1 MDLKLSEAE
10 KIFIQHG
17 VESNFRNDGRNNEDY
32 RPILIETDVVQN
44 ANGSAR
50 VQLGQTDILVGV
62 KAEIDVPET
71 NSPKTG
77 RIKFFVD
84 CSANASPEFEGRGGE
99 SFANEIAEALHSAY
113 NNKDTEE
120 VILKKLLLLEN
131 QLCWLLYVDVVVL
144 ECQGGNAFDC
154 ASLAVKCAL
163 YDLKIPKAT
172 VSYNENGRADVE
184 LTSKN
189 DDYDDDVWRLDV
201 RAAPILLTSGKLGRA
216 ALLLDAT
223 REEEACLKSTL
234 ILGVLGQE
242 PKKAK
247 ITLMKQLS
255 GGTLDPESLTE
266 MTERVLLIGCKLNET
281 LLEKLKFE
289 EKDEK
294 PKINGF
300 LL

>member
-50 VQLGQTDILVGV
+50 VLLGQTDILVGV
-62 KAEIDVPET
+62 KAEIDVPEAAR
-71 NSPKTG
+71 PKTG

-99 SFANEIAEALHSAY
+99 SFANEISEALYSAY
-113 NNKDTEE
+113 NNKYTEE
-120 VILKKLLLLEN
+120 AILKKLLLLEN

-189 DDYDDDVWRLDV
+189 DDYDDIWRLDV
-201 RAAPILLTSGKLGRA
+201 RSAPILLTSGKLGRA
-216 ALLLDAT
+216 TLLLDAT

-242 PKKAK
+242 PKEAK

-266 MTERVLLIGCKLNET
+266 MTERVLLIGCKLNDG
-281 LLEKLKFE
+281 LLEKLRIE
-289 EKDEK
+289 ELGEK
-294 PKINGF
+294 PKIRGF